1 MLLKKLEIYGFK
13 SFADRI
19 YMKFDKGITAIVG
32 PNGSG
37 KSNIADAVRWV
48 LGEQSAKSL
57 RGSKMEDIIFSGT
70 QVRKSLGFA
79 EVSLTLDNEDGAL
92 PVEYSE
98 VTVTRRVF
106 RSGESEYFIN
116 RGACRLKDIVELFM
130 DTGVGKEG
138 YSIIG
143 QGRIDEIL
151 STRSEDRRYIFE
163 EAAGI
168 VKYKTRRD
176 ESEKKLERTRENLIR
191 VEDILSELEQ
201 QLGPLE
207 EQSRAAK
214 EYLQL
219 KEQLKTYEINQ
230 FLYQYSRHNERIE
243 ELKEQIT
250 QLEEEAESRKKQTG
264 LMESKRDNLY
274 QELNELQAKIDEARN
289 ERYDLLNASEKIK
302 GEQNLNRE
310 RIRQFQRDNTR
321 LQEEI
326 ARKEQDIKD
335 VQESLS
341 ILRNTVQEREQAF
354 ECAKDKAEL
363 LLENL
368 NQLDKEIS
376 DYQKHINETK
386 GDIIHVLQRMSDC
399 KSQLTRFH
407 TMENSWKTRLE
418 KIGELF
424 KDKEEERESLS
435 QLNKSLHNKIMSTK
449 RKLEAEKAIRTSLA
463 DKVREEK
470 QALYNQEDQIQKE
483 KQLLEGKRSRLR
495 LLEDMKKG
503 YDGFYKTVK
512 EILTACQSNPAIS
525 DKVCGVVASLIQVPE
540 EFETAIETVLGSS
553 LQHIVTEDEE
563 DAKYLISFLRKN
575 NYGRATFLPVSSV
588 KGRRLSLKERD
599 VINMEGCRGIASEL
613 VNCDPKYQG
622 ILDNLLGR
630 VVIADD
636 MDTAI
641 RMARRFTYSFRIVT
655 LQGDILNPGGSM
667 TGGSNAARSI
677 SILGRKREIDELQ
690 TEIAERQEVL
700 AQVESKR
707 QGDLV
712 AYRDQKE
719 NLEKREAAIRE
730 LEQNLASEVESLNG
744 VSMQIEQAEKEMSTL
759 ELEKMQIK
767 QNLDALAASINE
779 TKQELADLESKN
791 ADINE
796 MAAESEAFLS
806 DKQVAREICSKEHTD
821 IRVQVAALQQE
832 ILSLREQGNRLQEE
846 LRRHFDGIK
855 ARELQ
860 RKSNDKEIESIDKA
874 IKDDTEELARM
885 ESRVS
890 ELKIS
895 VDDTEKIRSG
905 LDEHLKEME
914 KELREWSQTTADIT
928 DNKYRL
934 EVQCSRFEVE
944 LENFQNK
951 IWEDYELTWQTA
963 MPYKDENL
971 TITYINQQIQ
981 ALKRGISDLGV
992 VNVNAIEDF
1001 KRVSERYE
1009 FLNEQRNDLI
1019 MAKDNLKE
1027 VIKEITTTMKKRFR
1041 EEFTTINQ
1049 CFGETFKELFGGG
1062 HAQLILEDSE
1072 DILNCGIEI
1081 VAQPPGKKLQSL
1093 SLLSGGER
1101 ALTAIAIL
1109 FGILRHK
1116 PTPFCVLDEIDAA
1129 LDDSNVYQFGRFVRE
1144 FSSDTQFV
1152 IITHRKGTME
1162 VCDAIYGIAM
1172 EEKGVS
1178 KMISVKFDEMVS

>member
-79 EVSLTLDNEDGAL
+79 EVSLTLDNFDGAL
-92 PVEYSE
+92 PVEYAE

-116 RGACRLKDIVELFM
+116 RSACRLRDIVELFM

-168 VKYKTRRD
+168 VKYKSRRD
-176 ESEKKLERTRENLIR
+176 ESEKKLEKTRENLIR
-191 VEDILSELEQ
+191 VEDILSELKQ

-207 EQSRAAK
+207 EQSHAAK

-230 FLYQYSRHNERIE
+230 FLFQYSRHNERIE
-243 ELKEQIT
+243 ELKGQII
-250 QLEEEAESRKKQTG
+250 QLEGEAESRKNQTG
-264 LMESKRDNLY
+264 LMESNRDSLS
-274 QELNELQAKIDEARN
+274 EKLSDLQRKADKART

-310 RIRQFQRDNTR
+310 RIRQFERDNNR
-321 LQEEI
+321 LLEEI
-326 ARKEQDIKD
+326 ARKEQDIKE
-335 VQESLS
+335 VQENLNV
-341 ILRNTVQEREQAF
+341 LGGTVKDRRLAF
-354 ECAKDKAEL
+354 EEKKEKAEL

-368 NQLDKEIS
+368 NQLNKEIS
-376 DYQKHINETK
+376 DHQQHINETK
-386 GDIIHVLQRMSDC
+386 GDIIHVLQQMSDC
-399 KSQLTRFH
+399 KSQLTRYH
-407 TMENSWKTRLE
+407 TMESSWKSRLD
-418 KIGELF
+418 KIKELTDD
-424 KDKEEERESLS
+424 KDHQRESLF
-435 QLNKSLHNKIMSTK
+435 QLKKSLHKKVMSTK
-449 RKLEAEKAIRTSLA
+449 RRLETEKTQRTSLA
-463 DKVREEK
+463 DTVREEK
-470 QALYNQEDQIQKE
+470 QALYTQEDLIQKE
-483 KQLLEGKRSRLR
+483 KQALEGKRSRLR
-495 LLEDMKKG
+495 LLEDMRKG

-512 EILTACQSNPAIS
+512 EILTACQSNPVIS

-540 EFETAIETVLGSS
+540 EYETAIETVLGSS

-563 DAKYLISFLRKN
+563 DAKYLISYLRKN
-575 NYGRATFLPVSSV
+575 NYGRATFLPVSSI
-588 KGRRLSLKERD
+588 KGRRMSLKERD
-599 VINMEGCRGIASEL
+599 VINMEGCRGIASEQ
-613 VNCDPKYQG
+613 VSCDPKYQG
-622 ILDNLLGR
+622 ILDSLLGR

-636 MDTAI
+636 MDAAV

-655 LQGDILNPGGSM
+655 LQGDMVNPGGSM

-677 SILGRKREIDELQ
+677 SILGRKREIGELQ

-700 AQVESKR
+700 AKTESKR
-707 QGDLV
+707 QEELI
-712 AYRDQKE
+712 AYREQKE
-719 NLEKREAAIRE
+719 NLETIEATLRE
-730 LEQNLASEVESLNG
+730 LEQNLASGEESLNG
-744 VSMQIEQAEKEMSTL
+744 VSNQVDQAEKELSTL
-759 ELEKMQIK
+759 GVEREQIK
-767 QNLDALAASINE
+767 QNLESLSTSIEVTNNE
-779 TKQELADLESKN
+779 LQDLESKN

-796 MAAESEAFLS
+796 TAAESEAFLS
-806 DKQVAREICSKEHTD
+806 ERQVSRDLCSKEQTD
-821 IRVQVAALQQE
+821 IRVQVAAMQQE
-832 ILSLREQGNRLQEE
+832 ILNLKEQGNRIQED

-855 ARELQ
+855 AREQQ
-860 RKSNDKEIESIDKA
+860 RKSNDKEIESINKT
-874 IKDDTEELARM
+874 IDDEMVELASM
-885 ESRVS
+885 ESRAS
-890 ELKIS
+890 ELKAS
-895 VDDTEKIRSG
+895 MEEAEKNRAS
-905 LDEHLKEME
+905 LEERLKEIE

-928 DNKYRL
+928 DRKYKL
-934 EVQCSRFEVE
+934 EVQCSRYEIE

-951 IWEDYELTWQTA
+951 VWEEYELTWQTA
-963 MPYKDENL
+963 MPFKDESL
-971 TITYINQQIQ
+971 TITNVNQQIQ
-981 ALKRGISDLGV
+981 TLKKGISDLGV

-1009 FLNEQRNDLI
+1009 FLSEQRNDLV
-1019 MAKDNLKE
+1019 MAKDNLRD
-1027 VIKEITTTMKKRFR
+1027 VIKEITTTMMNRFQ
-1041 EEFTTINQ
+1041 EEFTIINQ
-1049 CFGETFKELFGGG
+1049 CFGVTFRELFGGG
-1062 HAQLILEDSE
+1062 HAQLVLEDPE

-1093 SLLSGGER
+1093 SLLSG
-1101 ALTAIAIL
+1101 
-1109 FGILRHK
+1109 
-1116 PTPFCVLDEIDAA
+1116 
-1129 LDDSNVYQFGRFVRE
+1129 
-1144 FSSDTQFV
+1144 
-1152 IITHRKGTME
+1152 
-1162 VCDAIYGIAM
+1162 
-1172 EEKGVS
+1172 
-1178 KMISVKFDEMVS
+1178 